1 MWKTRTA
8 RPQYDAHRA
17 RRGGENGTVGAR
29 RERLWTPS
37 RALFFAGVVNYT
49 RARIGGSGSGLAAE
63 APSARGDAEDLAHA
77 MTSSARCDG

>member
-37 RALFFAGVVNYT
+37 RAPIRCGGCELHSGEDWWQWEWPGGRSAQ
-49 RARIGGSGSGLAAE
+49 RAR
-63 APSARGDAEDLAHA
+63 
-77 MTSSARCDG
+77 